1 MMIELGGG
9 ALSILYADGTS
20 AFFDPEELRL
30 RLENSFAACGST
42 ESWIAGEIVL
52 AVEYALRCG
61 ASDGDFPGP
70 AVHASEIDDCVVR
83 ILEDSGYPKAAEHFR
98 RSRVTS
104 GDLGKLTP
112 DGVEQYLAEKLQL
125 TGPAGEELAAKV
137 RHALAAVDAA
147 QCSPRL
153 VLELARH
160 FRDRA
165 AVAQRLVAPPV
176 PAPQVRKTESPA
188 EVSEGNHLQVRR
200 SDKIFP
206 SIRAEIDLP
215 QLFGKCLLTPPLT
228 ELSLIPI
235 LLPVAVQLDS
245 ECRKLR
251 TGGAEK
257 YPLVLTMRGFSAFAV
272 KWLCYEPDMSRETLK
287 KRGRLFAAC
296 FNALLREK
304 PFKTFM
310 R

>member
-9 ALSILYADGTS
+9 TVSILYADGTS

-30 RLENSFAACGST
+30 RLENSIAACGST

-52 AVEYALRCG
+52 AVEYALRSG
-61 ASDGDFPGP
+61 ASDSDFPGP

-83 ILEDSGYPKAAEHFR
+83 ILEDSGYPKVAEHFR
-98 RSRVTS
+98 CSRVTS
-104 GDLGKLTP
+104 GDFGKLTP

-125 TGPAGEELAAKV
+125 TGPSGEELAAKV
-137 RHALAAVDAA
+137 RHALAAIDAA

-160 FRDRA
+160 FRDTA
-165 AVAQRLVAPPV
+165 AVSRRIPV
-176 PAPQVRKTESPA
+176 PPPAKKPDVLPAVTEES
-188 EVSEGNHLQVRR
+188 HLRVRR
-200 SDKIFP
+200 SDAIFP

-215 QLFGKCLLTPPLT
+215 RLFEKCPLTPPLT

-235 LLPVAVQLDS
+235 LMPVAEQLDS

-257 YPLVLTMRGFSAFAV
+257 YPLVLTMRGFASFAV
-272 KWLCYEPDMSRETLK
+272 KWLCYEPDMTKETLK

-296 FNALLREK
+296 FNGLLREK